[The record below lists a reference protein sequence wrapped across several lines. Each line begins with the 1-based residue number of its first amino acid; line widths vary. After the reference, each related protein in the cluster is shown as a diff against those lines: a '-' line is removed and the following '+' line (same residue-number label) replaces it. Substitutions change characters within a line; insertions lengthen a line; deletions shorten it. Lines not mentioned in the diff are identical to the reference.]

1 MNVTVANLSAKIGE
15 KEFRAAVAA
24 IQRQVTEHFQP
35 EWGTGARLKAVRI
48 LLDGK
53 KKAPVQRD
61 ADVVIYLG
69 DSSADPTTGV
79 TDAEGYHSATNRD
92 TPYGFVYLDI
102 CAKSKDS
109 WSGALSHEVLEMLA
123 DPDTALTIAGAPPGN
138 PNGTV
143 YYGLEVCDPT
153 QGDEYFIDGV
163 TVSNFVGK
171 KYFGLSGGSGKTN
184 YLNLRLRAFGV
195 RPAGYLQY
203 ETGSRSHSVYGK
215 KVTDEQ
221 KAAKKTM
228 KTLRRNARRAAR
240 LAGAGKK

>member
-48 LLDGK
+48 ELDGK

-79 TDAEGYHSATNRD
+79 TDAGGYHSATNRD

-102 CAKSKDS
+102 CAKSKRLVV
-109 WSGALSHEVLEMLA
+109 GRALA
-123 DPDTALTIAGAPPGN
+123 
-138 PNGTV
+138 
-143 YYGLEVCDPT
+143 
-153 QGDEYFIDGV
+153 
-163 TVSNFVGK
+163 
-171 KYFGLSGGSGKTN
+171 
-184 YLNLRLRAFGV
+184 
-195 RPAGYLQY
+195 
-203 ETGSRSHSVYGK
+203 
-215 KVTDEQ
+215 
-221 KAAKKTM
+221 
-228 KTLRRNARRAAR
+228 
-240 LAGAGKK
+240 